1 MAEALA
7 KLSESIYLDNNPITS
22 SDLLQRLRSDSDS
35 DSDSDSIRPGL
46 QNLLLILKRGVE
58 AAEDGKLGLQSCTD
72 SQIQAVYSLAYAV
85 VSASRSLSG
94 TLLRFIFF
102 FAQLLWLL
110 FSFKFLCFFFLLPF
124 LIRKAYAFLL
134 RKDGCSHVEVD
145 GMKLEVQ
152 NHI

>member
-35 DSDSDSIRPGL
+35 DSIRPGL

-58 AAEDGKLGLQSCTD
+58 AAEDGKLGLQSWTD

-110 FSFKFLCFFFLLPF
+110 FSFKFLCLFFFFATVSDSEGLCFPVKK
-124 LIRKAYAFLL
+124 RW
-134 RKDGCSHVEVD
+134 
-145 GMKLEVQ
+145 M
-152 NHI
+152 

>member
-35 DSDSDSIRPGL
+35 DSIRPGL

-58 AAEDGKLGLQSCTD
+58 AAADGKLGLQSWTD

-102 FAQLLWLL
+102 FAQLLCLL
-110 FSFKFLCFFFLLPF
+110 FSFKFLCFFVFFLLPF